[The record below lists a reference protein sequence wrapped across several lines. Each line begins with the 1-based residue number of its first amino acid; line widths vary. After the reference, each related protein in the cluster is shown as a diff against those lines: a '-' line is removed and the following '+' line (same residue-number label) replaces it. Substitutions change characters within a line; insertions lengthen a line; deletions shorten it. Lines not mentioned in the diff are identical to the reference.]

1 MNPGQILQR
10 HNPLEANKQVSLD
23 TSSGWSQTAGLPA
36 KVKKVSKKDVSQRF
50 SGGPPLEHHQP
61 VKASDNFL
69 GEDHSEGGLW
79 HRQQRIQ
86 GDPNLWLLKMLSNVN
101 KD

>member
-10 HNPLEANKQVSLD
+10 HNPVEANKQVSLD

-36 KVKKVSKKDVSQRF
+36 KVNKGCKNVGQQI
-50 SGGPPLEHHQP
+50 SGGSALEHHQP
-61 VKASDNFL
+61 DEASDDVL
-69 GEDHSEGGLW
+69 GEDHSEGRLW

-86 GDPNLWLLKMLSNVN
+86 GDPDIRLLKLKSS
-101 KD
+101 KDL

>member
-10 HNPLEANKQVSLD
+10 HNPVEANKQVSLD

-36 KVKKVSKKDVSQRF
+36 KVNKGCLQEYICQQI
-50 SGGPPLEHHQP
+50 SGGSALEHHQP
-61 VKASDNFL
+61 VQASDNVL
-69 GEDHSEGGLW
+69 GEDHSEGRLW

-86 GDPNLWLLKMLSNVN
+86 RDPDLRLLKLMSS
-101 KD
+101 KDL